1 MGTHSRGG
9 SRLLCVHPVLHE
21 FGAEV
26 LHRSA
31 GFALVLLLIFAAEIV
46 GLLHAIQFAVPI
58 LCGIIPN
65 VDRIESLVDVI
76 RLALLLGTCPTVQC
90 LTNAMRSADR

>member
-1 MGTHSRGG
+1 MNSVQRFFTARQVS
-9 SRLLCVHPVLHE
+9 LLY
-21 FGAEV
+21 FF
-26 LHRSA
+26 S
-31 GFALVLLLIFAAEIV
+31 IFAAELV
-46 GLLHAIQFAVPI
+46 RVLHAIQFAVPI

-76 RLALLLGTCPTVQC
+76 RLALLLDTCPTVQC